1 MDKKKILEDGLLE
14 QYLLGELDDKTLQ
27 MVEIAIAGDSDL
39 RAHFDALEADFE
51 RIAFENAVDP
61 PLSVRQG
68 LETQVSEMNE
78 EKHLRSLANSRP
90 NTSFWFAAS
99 IAALMAFGA
108 AWIYNQWRASE
119 ENLKTLETQTAALQE
134 RLSKLEENYEETNN
148 RYQQINNPNVV
159 PLVLVGNSKSPSSRA
174 TAYVNHQT
182 KEVILNTKGLSALD
196 EEHTYQMW
204 ADVAGEMINMG
215 VLSNNRDYVLLR
227 YIEDAES
234 LNITIE
240 PVGGNDHPTVEN
252 LISNVVL

>member
-14 QYLLGELDDKTLQ
+14 QYLLGELDDKTLE
-27 MVEIAIAGDSDL
+27 MVETAMAGDADL
-39 RAHFDALEADFE
+39 RAQFEALEADFE

-68 LETQVSEMNE
+68 LETQLSEMND
-78 EKHLRSLANSRP
+78 EKRVRSLASSRP
-90 NTSFWFAAS
+90 NTSFWIAAS
-99 IAALMAFGA
+99 LAALMAFGA
-108 AWIYNQWRASE
+108 VWIYNQWLASE

-134 RLSKLEENYEETNN
+134 RLSKLEENYEETNS

-159 PLVLVGNSKSPSSRA
+159 PLVLVGNAKSPSSRA

-182 KEVILNTKGLSALD
+182 KEVILNTKGLRTLD

-204 ADVAGEMINMG
+204 ADVAGEMVNMG
-215 VLSNNRDYVLLR
+215 VLSNNKDYVLLR